1 MEALTYGESIAA
13 EVRAQIARA
22 ARTHSSIAE
31 ETGIPKATLSRK
43 TTGKT
48 PFNVIEVAQIAV
60 ALGIDPDDIFRAAAG
75 RDQRSDQMAEGH
87 AA

>member
-1 MEALTYGESIAA
+1 MEALTYGEAVAA

-22 ARTHSSIAE
+22 ARTHSSVAE

-48 PFNVIEVAQIAV
+48 PFDVVEVARIAA
-60 ALGIDPDDIFRAAAG
+60 ALRIDPDDIFRAAAG
-75 RDQRSDQMAEGH
+75 RTPGSDQNSKAD